1 MLELVDFISKT
12 GWSDVEPRNLP
23 AFETKEGKLK
33 IGMVDLETFSNSIT
47 LGLLGN
53 SYLRRTG
60 LLKCC
65 VTHDQALKVY
75 NKIKVVLKRK
85 GMWKEHE
92 KKANSVL
99 GEVNQSIS
107 DRESLL
113 KAYEEETM
121 DVDSL
126 LNNIDFEALFKDCPF
141 KEEQKKFWKIMLTHW
156 LTTKHMG

>member
-33 IGMVDLETFSNSIT
+33 IGMVDLETFSDDIT

-53 SYLRRTG
+53 SYLTRTG
-60 LLKCC
+60 LFKCC

-75 NKIKVVLKRK
+75 NKIKHVLTKK
-85 GMWKEHE
+85 GIWQDHE
-92 KKANSVL
+92 QKANNVL
-99 GEVNQSIS
+99 EEVNQSIS

-113 KAYEEETM
+113 KAYEEETI
-121 DVDSL
+121 DLDSL
-126 LNNIDFEALFKDCPF
+126 LKNIDFEALFKDCPF
-141 KEEQKKFWKIMLTHW
+141 EEKQKKFWKITLTHC
-156 LTTKHMG
+156 LTTKDMG